1 MRESIAKGLRRSIQ
15 RIPARMPFAGRT
27 RIVLSLLIALVLV
40 TGIALFALR
49 PRLERT
55 YALHA
60 LRSATGLNIQAERID
75 RSGSNYIVH
84 GLVAWTHGG
93 AFLVDAPLA
102 RIELGRGSPV
112 VELAQPRFVVAPER
126 LRENER
132 TVLRAGT
139 LRFADGTLSVVA
151 GEIPEP
157 IVAFDRFSCDITK
170 AARVRYDAHIE
181 LLAAGG
187 RFPIDGHSVVGAD
200 GNAIGSWH
208 AAQVPIASLGAFV
221 PAAAPLRPIGGW
233 LRDVDVVTGA
243 SWHANARLE
252 DADFSLGRHALA
264 ALHGS
269 LVLEGRALGTRDVAG
284 TLDDVPLSVAGEVH
298 DLPSDASWLRNGSRD
313 LSALARLLA
322 AIAKTPELR
331 RVRLEATAP
340 GLAFAQLAFTT
351 VRGPL
356 AISVLAIDPSEPTL
370 RFDTA
375 LAQDHVISGGERTSA
390 LGLRTG
396 AIAGVNGDYFDIGR
410 TYQPQGMLLRDG
422 LLERGPTDRA
432 ALVID
437 RTKHVTFA
445 EFHLRGEVRTPRGT
459 MTISELND
467 WPPGNVAVIT
477 SAFGTKLPASPGRT
491 FVSLEPAGGGDHRYR
506 VTDVAAMTEPRN
518 VRFGIAIG
526 PLVRIPLPRRG
537 DIVDVRYD
545 LEPHVANPVAGIGG
559 GPRLLRDGRWYDD
572 PHAPA
577 PDERNVRWPVIALAT
592 QADGN
597 LLMVALDG
605 RHPERSIGATRPEFA
620 VVLQRLGAVDAM
632 ALDSGGSVT
641 LVDRAI
647 GDANVSVRNVPSDFS
662 AERWISDA
670 LFLYSSAAPPSIV
683 PPTGAPTPVPEVRP
697 TP

>member
-1 MRESIAKGLRRSIQ
+1 
-15 RIPARMPFAGRT
+15 MPFAGRT
-27 RIVLSLLIALVLV
+27 RIVLSFVLAFV
-40 TGIALFALR
+40 IVAGIAGLALR
-49 PRLERT
+49 ARLERT

-60 LRSATGLNIQAERID
+60 LRSATGLNIEAERIE
-75 RSGSNYIVH
+75 RSGGGYLVH

-102 RIELGRGSPV
+102 RIELGRGGPT
-112 VELAQPRFVVAPER
+112 VELARPRFVVEPER
-126 LRENER
+126 VRGNER
-132 TVLRAGT
+132 SVLRAGT
-139 LRFADGTLSVVA
+139 LHFTDGTLSVVA

-157 IVAFDRFSCDITK
+157 LVAFDRFSGDI
-170 AARVRYDAHIE
+170 ADGAHVRYTAHIE

-187 RFPIDGHSVVGAD
+187 RFPIDGRSVESAG
-200 GNAIGSWH
+200 GSVAGYWH
-208 AAQVPIASLGAFV
+208 VAQVPLASLGTFV
-221 PAAAPLRPIGGW
+221 PSTAPLRPMGGW
-233 LRDVDVVTGA
+233 LRDIDVVTGA
-243 SWHANARLE
+243 SLHANARLE
-252 DADFSLGRHALA
+252 DADLLLGRHALA

-269 LVLEGRALGTRDVAG
+269 LVLDRRAIGTRDLAG
-284 TLDDVPLSVAGEVH
+284 TLDGVPFSVAGEVH
-298 DLPSDASWLRNGSRD
+298 DLPPDVSWLRNGSRD
-313 LSALARLLA
+313 LSALVRLLG
-322 AIAKTPELR
+322 AIAKTPQLR
-331 RVRLEATAP
+331 SVRLEATAP
-340 GLAFAQLAFTT
+340 GLAFAQYAFTT

-370 RFDTA
+370 HFNTA

-410 TYQPQGMLLRDG
+410 TYQPQGMLLRNG
-422 LLERGPTDRA
+422 VLERGPTDRA

-437 RTKHVTFA
+437 RAKRVTFA

-459 MTISELND
+459 MPITELND
-467 WPPGNVAVIT
+467 WPPGDVAVIT
-477 SAFGTKLPASPGRT
+477 SAFGTMLPASPGRT
-491 FVSLEPAGGGDHRYR
+491 FVSLEPAGRSTHRYR
-506 VTDVAAMTEPRN
+506 VTDVAAMTEPRK

-545 LEPHVANPVAGIGG
+545 LEPHVANPIAGIGG
-559 GPRLLRDGRWYDD
+559 GPILLRDGTWYED

-641 LVDRAI
+641 LVDRAV

-670 LFLYSSAAPPSIV
+670 LFLYSSAAPPTIV
-683 PPTGAPTPVPEVRP
+683 PPTGAPTPVPEARP